1 MSEPDASNLAASSL
15 ETLAVTVQK
24 GCELV
29 GIRPTKMYE
38 LIDMGAVESFK
49 IGNRR
54 LLKYASLKKLV
65 EAAQ

>member
-1 MSEPDASNLAASSL
+1 MSELNASKLASSKL
-15 ETLAVTVQK
+15 ETLAVTIQK
-24 GCELV
+24 ACEIV

-38 LIDMGAVESFK
+38 LIDAGAVESFK

-65 EAAQ
+65 EAA